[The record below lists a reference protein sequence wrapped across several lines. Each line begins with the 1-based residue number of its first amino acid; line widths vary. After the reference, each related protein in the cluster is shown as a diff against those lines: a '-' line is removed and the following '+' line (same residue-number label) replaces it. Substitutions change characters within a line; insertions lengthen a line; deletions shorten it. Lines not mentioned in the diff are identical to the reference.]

1 MTEQTIERKYT
12 KLAFRTDDFAPKFKP
27 QIKLGEDHD
36 DFEKLQQ
43 EFGASFDPGPD
54 RPRVF
59 LRQPN
64 FEDDD
69 EFMFLDFDDE
79 EDAGEK
85 ATHSPFLENIRTGAA
100 ISKASARVLIIAG
113 IFVVG
118 YILVRC
124 IQKIVE

>member
-12 KLAFRTDDFAPKFKP
+12 KYAFGTDDITPKFKP

-59 LRQPN
+59 LHQPI
-64 FEDDD
+64 EDDD
-69 EFMFLDFDDE
+69 EFMFINFDE
-79 EDAGEK
+79 EEADEK
-85 ATHSPFLENIRTGAA
+85 VIHSPFLENIRTGAT
-100 ISKASARVLIIAG
+100 ISRTSARLLVVTG

-124 IQKIVE
+124 IQKNR